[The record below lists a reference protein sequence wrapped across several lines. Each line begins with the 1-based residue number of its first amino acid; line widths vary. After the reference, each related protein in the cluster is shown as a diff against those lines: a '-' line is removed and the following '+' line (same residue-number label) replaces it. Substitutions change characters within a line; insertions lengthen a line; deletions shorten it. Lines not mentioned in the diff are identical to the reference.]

1 MEVLRVL
8 LRDKGYGSMITIGD
22 YNRLK
27 VKQLYKGGVYFE
39 AGEKEIFLTK
49 RETPLE
55 IKTGDELTVF
65 VYNKTK
71 DVLGATLKKPF
82 AVVNEFAA
90 LKVLSIESFGAFLDW
105 GIEKDLFLPNRR
117 QTKPLRVGDTVVVRL
132 VPDYEG
138 EGIIGDMDIDLYFEQ
153 DTSTLSEDS
162 QVDLIVYAL
171 TPLGFSVIV
180 NKKYPGLVY
189 RSEGYREPE
198 IGDRLSGYIA
208 KIRDDGKLD
217 ISLKRK
223 GYTAVLDSSS
233 TLLRAIE
240 DAGGFLPLHDKSS
253 PESIRQQLGMSK
265 KLFKKT
271 AGGLYRDGL
280 ITIAADGLRLEKKTG
295 KNG

>member
-1 MEVLRVL
+1 
-8 LRDKGYGSMITIGD
+8 MITIGD
-22 YNRLK
+22 FNTLK

-39 AGEKEIFLTK
+39 AGEKEIFLPK

-90 LKVLSIESFGAFLDW
+90 LKVNAIESFGAFLDW

-117 QTKPLRVGDTVVVRL
+117 QTKPLREGEYVIVRL

-138 EGIIGDMDIDLYFEQ
+138 QGIIADTDLEIYFEH
-153 DTSTLSEDS
+153 DTSELKEDVE
-162 QVDLIVYAL
+162 VDLIVYAL

-180 NKKYPGLVY
+180 NRKYPGLVY
-189 RSEGYREPE
+189 RSEGYREPKQ
-198 IGDRLSGYIA
+198 GDILTGYIA

-223 GYTAVLDSSS
+223 GYTAVLDSKDV
-233 TLLRAIE
+233 LLDAIKE
-240 DAGGFLPLHDKSS
+240 AGGFLPLHDKSD
-253 PESIRQQLGMSK
+253 PELIKERLGMSK
-265 KLFKKT
+265 KLFKKI

-280 ITIAADGLRLEKKTG
+280 VIIETNGLRLK
-295 KNG
+295 

>member
-1 MEVLRVL
+1 
-8 LRDKGYGSMITIGD
+8 MITIGD
-22 YNRLK
+22 FNTLK

-39 AGEKEIFLTK
+39 AGGKEIFLPK
-49 RETPLE
+49 RETPLG

-71 DVLGATLKKPF
+71 DQLGATLKKPF

-90 LKVLSIESFGAFLDW
+90 LKVNAIESFGAFLDW

-117 QTKPLRVGDTVVVRL
+117 QTKPLREGEYVIVRL

-138 EGIIGDMDIDLYFEQ
+138 QGIIGDMDLEIYFEK
-153 DTSTLSEDS
+153 DTSELKEDMM
-162 QVDLIVYAL
+162 VDLIVYAL

-180 NKKYPGLVY
+180 NGKYSGLVY
-189 RSEGYREPE
+189 RSEGYREPKQ
-198 IGDRLSGYIA
+198 GDILTGYIA

-223 GYTAVLDSSS
+223 GYTAVLDSRDV
-233 TLLRAIE
+233 LLDAIKE
-240 DAGGFLPLHDKSS
+240 AGGFLPLHDKSD
-253 PESIRQQLGMSK
+253 PELIKERLGISK

-280 ITIAADGLRLEKKTG
+280 VTIETNGLRLK
-295 KNG
+295 

>member
-1 MEVLRVL
+1 
-8 LRDKGYGSMITIGD
+8 MITIGD
-22 YNRLK
+22 FNTLK

-39 AGEKEIFLTK
+39 VGEKEIFLPK

-55 IKTGDELTVF
+55 IKIGDELTVF

-71 DVLGATLKKPF
+71 DVLGATLKKPI

-90 LKVLSIESFGAFLDW
+90 LKVKTIESFGAFLDW

-117 QTKPLRVGDTVVVRL
+117 QTKPLREGEYVIVRL

-138 EGIIGDMDIDLYFEQ
+138 QGIIGDMDLEIYFEQ
-153 DTSTLSEDS
+153 DTSELKEDMK
-162 QVDLIVYAL
+162 VDLIVYAL

-180 NKKYPGLVY
+180 NRKYSGLVY
-189 RSEGYREPE
+189 RSEGYREPKQ
-198 IGDRLSGYIA
+198 GDILTGYIA

-223 GYTAVLDSSS
+223 GYTAVLDSREV
-233 TLLRAIE
+233 LLDAIKE
-240 DAGGFLPLHDKSS
+240 AGGFLPLHDKSD
-253 PESIRQQLGMSK
+253 PELIKERLGISK
-265 KLFKKT
+265 KLFKKI

-280 ITIAADGLRLEKKTG
+280 VIIETNGLRLK
-295 KNG
+295 